1 MQGPLHYELHTVD
14 VIKSTNTTLKAW
26 AKDGA
31 KEGTV
36 LVAHAQTN
44 GRGRL
49 NRVFFSP
56 KGTGLYV
63 SILLR
68 PTVALPPSALTCMSA
83 VAVADTIESFG
94 VPAAVKWVNDVYVDG
109 KKAVGILAE
118 GSMKP
123 DGRYDYAVV
132 GIGVNLF
139 APEGGFPESI
149 RDTAT
154 AVFSGA
160 QNPTLREAFLERLL
174 SEFRRFYEA
183 LPELPFADAYRRRQL
198 IFGRSILFQSQGR
211 MLRGTATGIDDAFR
225 LLVTD
230 ADGQTYALDRG
241 DVTIL

>member
-1 MQGPLHYELHTVD
+1 MQGPLQYELHTVES
-14 VIKSTNTTLKAW
+14 IKSTNTALKAW

-31 KEGTV
+31 KEGAV

-49 NRVFFSP
+49 NRMFFSP

-68 PTVALPPSALTCMSA
+68 PTIILPPSALTCMSA
-83 VAVADTIESFG
+83 VAVTDVIESFD
-94 VPAAVKWVNDVYVDG
+94 VPAAIKWVNDVYVEG
-109 KKAVGILAE
+109 KKAVGILTE
-118 GSMKP
+118 GSVRP
-123 DGRYDYAVV
+123 DGLYAYAVV

-139 APEGGFPESI
+139 APKEGFPESI

-160 QNPTLREAFLERLL
+160 PDTALRDAFLHRLVER
-174 SEFRRFYEA
+174 FRFYYEA
-183 LPELPFADAYRRRQL
+183 LPALTFADAYREKQC
-198 IFGRSILFQSQGR
+198 IYGRSILFQSRER
-211 MLRGTATGIDDAFR
+211 MLRGTATGIDDDFR
-225 LLVTD
+225 LLVT
-230 ADGQTYALDRG
+230 ASDGQTYALDRG